1 MNEQGGIRRAQSCHS
16 EARDA
21 VREFHAGVV
30 QPEMALVVFFCSSDY
45 DLAALGDEMNRCFAG
60 VQVVGCTTAGEIG
73 PAGYLGHSLS
83 GASFPAGSFAV
94 VSGLVG
100 NLHEFQS
107 ADGQQLVED
116 LLPRLESQAPQA
128 DSDNSFALLLI
139 DGLSVRE
146 EPVTRALQGAL
157 GRLPLIGGSA
167 GDGSHF
173 SHTRVY
179 FAGAFHA
186 DSAVVT
192 VISSRLPFKLFMT
205 QHFVA
210 TDDRL
215 VVTDVDT
222 ARRTVREINGV
233 PAAKEY
239 ARILGVDVADL
250 GPGLF
255 AASPVVVLINGLSYV
270 RSIQQANAD
279 GSLTFFCAIE
289 NGLVL
294 RVTKGVDLPGN
305 LEQTFALIRAEIGPP
320 ELVLGCDCV
329 LRKLEIDQGGEKARI
344 DALVRGNNVTGFNT
358 YGEQFR
364 GVHVNQTFVGIAI
377 GAGAPATDET

>member
-1 MNEQGGIRRAQSCHS
+1 MNEQAGIRRAQSCLS

-21 VREFHAGVV
+21 VREFHAAVA
-30 QPEMALVVFFCSSDY
+30 QPEMALVVFFCSSEY
-45 DLAALGDEMNRCFAG
+45 DLAALGEEMNQCFAG

-94 VSGLVG
+94 VSGLLG
-100 NLHEFQS
+100 NLHEFQP
-107 ADGQQLVED
+107 AAGQALVDD
-116 LLPRLESQAPQA
+116 LLHRLENQAPQA
-128 DSDNSFALLLI
+128 SSDNSFALLLI

-146 EPVTRALQGAL
+146 EPVTRILQGAL

-167 GDGSHF
+167 GDGVNF
-173 SHTRVY
+173 GRTRVY

-186 DSAVVT
+186 DSAVLT

-210 TDDRL
+210 TNERL

-222 ARRTVREINGV
+222 AGRSVREINGV
-233 PAAKEY
+233 PAAGEY
-239 ARILGVDVADL
+239 ARILGVGVAEL
-250 GPGLF
+250 GPGHF

-270 RSIQQANAD
+270 RSIQKANAD

-294 RVTKGVDLPGN
+294 RVAKGVDLPGN
-305 LEQTFALIRAEIGPP
+305 LEQTLALLRAEIGPP
-320 ELVLGCDCV
+320 QLVLGCDCV
-329 LRKLEIDQGGEKARI
+329 LRKLEIEQDGHHARI
-344 DALVRGNNVTGFNT
+344 GELVRGNNISGFNT

-364 GVHVNQTFVGIAI
+364 GVHVNQTFVGVAIA
-377 GAGAPATDET
+377 AAAMDNV

>member
-1 MNEQGGIRRAQSCHS
+1 MNEQAGIRRAQSCLS

-21 VREFHAGVV
+21 VREFHAAVA
-30 QPEMALVVFFCSSDY
+30 QPEMALVVFFCSSEY
-45 DLAALGDEMNRCFAG
+45 DLAALGDEMQRCFAG
-60 VQVVGCTTAGEIG
+60 VQVVGCTTACEIG

-94 VSGLVG
+94 VSGLLG
-100 NLHEFQS
+100 NLHEFQP
-107 ADGQQLVED
+107 AAGQALVDD
-116 LLPRLESQAPQA
+116 LLHRLENQAPQA
-128 DSDNSFALLLI
+128 SSDNSFALLLI

-146 EPVTRALQGAL
+146 EPVTRVLQGAL

-167 GDGSHF
+167 GDGVNF
-173 SHTRVY
+173 GRTRVY

-186 DSAVVT
+186 DCAVLT

-210 TDDRL
+210 TNERL
-215 VVTDVDT
+215 VVTDVD
-222 ARRTVREINGV
+222 AAGRSVREINGV
-233 PAAKEY
+233 PAAGEY
-239 ARILGVDVADL
+239 ARILGVDVAEL
-250 GPGLF
+250 GPGHF

-270 RSIQQANAD
+270 RSIQKANGD

-294 RVTKGVDLPGN
+294 RVAKGVDLPGN
-305 LEQTFALIRAEIGPP
+305 LEQTLALLRAEIGPP
-320 ELVLGCDCV
+320 QLVLGCDCV
-329 LRKLEIDQGGEKARI
+329 LRKLEIEQGGHHARI
-344 DALVRGNNVTGFNT
+344 GEVVRGNNISGFNT

-364 GVHVNQTFVGIAI
+364 GVHVNQTFVGVAIA
-377 GAGAPATDET
+377 AAAMDNA